1 MRTCLTLAIV
11 MLASGV
17 AGAQEPAS
25 VAGVPAAMALQI
37 QSSLS
42 LDSGQTVRLRDLA
55 RTQAAAME
63 RATAAY
69 LRAEAELLDAS
80 RSDDLAL
87 RRAALEKRSRLAI
100 EAEMIRARSEKE
112 VRSVLS
118 SRQNAILFDPWTSRG
133 RDRVPWQGLVAPVPL
148 IALADQAADSGEVR
162 VSVTPNHADIYVGDE
177 KMGTGRRFIRLPV
190 GKYDLR
196 LFAIG
201 CTEVVIPVE
210 VQKGRPVIV
219 SRELQCK
226 QLPE

>member
-1 MRTCLTLAIV
+1 MRTCVSLAIV
-11 MLASGV
+11 MLMAGV

-25 VAGVPAAMALQI
+25 VAGVPAAMALQV

-42 LDSGQTVRLRDLA
+42 LDSGQTAKLRDLA
-55 RTQAAAME
+55 RTQSAAME

-69 LRAEAELLDAS
+69 LRAEADLLDAS

-100 EAEMIRARSEKE
+100 EAEMLRARSEKE

-118 SRQNAILFDPWTSRG
+118 SRQNAILFDPWTARG

-162 VSVTPNHADIYVGDE
+162 ISVTPNHADIYLGDE
-177 KMGTGRRFIRLPV
+177 KMGTGRRFLRLPV
-190 GKYDLR
+190 GKYDFR

-210 VQKGRPVIV
+210 VRKGRPVIV
-219 SRELQCK
+219 SRELECK
-226 QLPE
+226 DGAR